1 MTRGLGRSGPLAGS
15 LDSQDFAVAVSSE
28 LFVDISRPLLE
39 LILPRTHL
47 IRLDAGEVLIE
58 RGALNDYVYLILE
71 GCLHVHLEDGPEP
84 YVLALGPGTC
94 AGEISVIDGGGATA
108 KVVAA
113 EKSRLLSID
122 GRTLWYLVANTDAAA
137 RNLLLIFSGR
147 MRRDNDI
154 LLSSLRERQAFERV
168 SSVDALT
175 GLHNAK
181 WMQSM
186 FSRQLA
192 RCAHDEVTVSLML
205 VDVDNLRQFNA
216 QHGHVKG
223 DRGLQDIATTIAG
236 CVRPS
241 DLLARNAGD
250 EFAILLPF
258 AGLQQAKNVAERVR
272 QSVLRKAVAVNGP
285 SESAMLLTVSVGV
298 AEMQPGDTLDRLL
311 GTAGAALQQAKA
323 EGGNRIQLASY

>member
-1 MTRGLGRSGPLAGS
+1 MTRGMGLTGPMAGS
-15 LDSQDFAVAVSSE
+15 LDSRDFAIAISSE
-28 LFVDISRPLLE
+28 LFADISPPLLE
-39 LILPRTHL
+39 LILPRTRM
-47 IRLDAGEVLIE
+47 IRLDPGEVLIE
-58 RGALNDYVYLILE
+58 RGALNDFVYLILE
-71 GCLHVHLEDGPEP
+71 GSLHVHLDDAQAPHFF
-84 YVLALGPGTC
+84 ALGPGTC

-113 EKSRLLSID
+113 EQSRLLSID

-147 MRRDNDI
+147 MRRDNE
-154 LLSSLRERQAFERV
+154 LLLGSLRERQAFERV

-181 WMQSM
+181 WMQAM

-192 RCAHDEVTVSLML
+192 RCAHDDAAASLVL
-205 VDVDNLRQFNA
+205 VDVDQLREFNA
-216 QHGHVKG
+216 RHGQVKG
-223 DRGLQDIATTIAG
+223 DRGLQQIAATIAG

-258 AGLQQAKNVAERVR
+258 AGLQQAQYVAERVR
-272 QSVLRKAVAVNGP
+272 QSVLRKAVAANGP
-285 SESAMLLTVSVGV
+285 GQNAQSLTVSLGV
-298 AEMQPGDTLDRLL
+298 AEMKTNDTLDRLL
-311 GTAGAALQQAKA
+311 GAAGAAVQQAKA
-323 EGGNRIQLASY
+323 EGGNRVHLAAS